1 MIHQSIY
8 HLHNLPA
15 SCYKNP
21 TIPHVKTSRI
31 LSLLQAPYTLKT
43 FSPLQPLMN
52 NFSSNPSLSFH
63 IPSWQ
68 LVLFPTSEVPAVVSL
83 HTLYA
88 THHAWPS
95 YVYSIPRNK
104 KIQYHLST
112 NNASVYTLLSP
123 TCPLSQP
130 GPAPCAQDPPNI
142 KENHPLPFTNRPAQH
157 LVPIKMAFLYPQP
170 YPPLSL
176 LIITSQPNPL
186 TPNATL
192 PTLQENPLHTCSD
205 QTNFFYPINP
215 TPRPKTPLE
224 SIHNHT
230 KPINCTLQRYPL
242 LLPRTSLLETK
253 TDRQSSP
260 LYLRKIWPQNTRTH
274 QYSLFQQL
282 TIII

>member
-157 LVPIKMAFLYPQP
+157 LVPIKMPFLYPQP

-224 SIHNHT
+224 STHNHT
-230 KPINCTLQRYPL
+230 KPINYTSQHYPL
-242 LLPRTSLLETK
+242 SLPRISLLETK
-253 TDRQSSP
+253 TDKQ
-260 LYLRKIWPQNTRTH
+260 
-274 QYSLFQQL
+274 
-282 TIII
+282 IITSIP